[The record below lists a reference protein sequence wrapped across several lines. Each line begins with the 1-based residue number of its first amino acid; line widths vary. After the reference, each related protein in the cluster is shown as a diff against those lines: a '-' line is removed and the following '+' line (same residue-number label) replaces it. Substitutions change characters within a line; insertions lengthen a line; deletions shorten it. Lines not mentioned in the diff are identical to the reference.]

1 MEYLNQTSSNR
12 FFLVGLSTDPFLQPL
27 YFMIF
32 LMMYMVTLSGNILI
46 IAVVRTEPRLQTP
59 MYFFLSNLSLIDLC
73 FSSTIVPKLLLN
85 TLSEDKSISF
95 WACAAQMYF
104 HLALGGTECIILA
117 IMAYDRYVAICHP
130 LHYYN
135 IMNLKLC
142 FLLAV
147 GTWSSN
153 FLNSIYYAYSTFQLP
168 FCRSKHVNH
177 YFCEMPPL
185 FRLSCKDTLINEI
198 AVYISG
204 GIVGLCSFVL
214 TLLSYV
220 QIISSILKIRSSTGR
235 RKAFSTCVSHL
246 SVVSL
251 YYGAIVFTYL
261 RPRGSYSVHRDRSVA
276 ILYTVVTPM
285 FNPIIYS
292 IRNKEVKESVRK
304 IFIYRDSQ
312 RTILKF
318 HH

>member
-1 MEYLNQTSSNR
+1 MEHSNITSSNR
-12 FFLVGLSTDPFLQPL
+12 FILIGLSNNPFLQPI
-27 YFMIF
+27 YFTIF
-32 LMMYMVTLSGNILI
+32 LMIYMVIVTGNILI
-46 IAVVRTEPRLQTP
+46 IVIVRTEPRLQTP

-73 FSSTIVPKLLLN
+73 FSSTIVPKLLMS
-85 TLSEDKSISF
+85 TLAEDKSISF
-95 WACAAQMYF
+95 WGCAAQMYF

-117 IMAYDRYVAICHP
+117 IMAYDRYAAICHP
-130 LHYYN
+130 LHYN
-135 IMNLKLC
+135 TIMSLKLC
-142 FLLAV
+142 LLLSV
-147 GTWSSN
+147 GTWSFN
-153 FLNSIYYAYSTFQLP
+153 FLNSIYYAYITFRLP
-168 FCRSKHVNH
+168 YCRSKYVNH

-185 FRLSCKDTLINEI
+185 FRLSCKDTLMDEI

-220 QIISSILKIRSSTGR
+220 KIISTILRIHSSIGR

-246 SVVSL
+246 LVVSL

-261 RPRGSYSVHRDRSVA
+261 RPRGSYSVDRDRSVA
-276 ILYTVVTPM
+276 ILYTVITPM

-292 IRNKEVKESVRK
+292 IRNKEVKESMRK
-304 IFIYRDSQ
+304 IFVNSCSQ
-312 RTILKF
+312 FTDLNF

>member
-1 MEYLNQTSSNR
+1 MEFLNETSTK
-12 FFLVGLSTDPFLQPL
+12 FFLVGLSTNPWLQPL

-32 LMMYMVTLSGNILI
+32 LAMYIVTVTGNLLI

-73 FSSTIVPKLLLN
+73 FSSTIVPKLLMS
-85 TLSEDKSISF
+85 TLTEDKSISF
-95 WACAAQMYF
+95 WGCAIQMYF

-117 IMAYDRYVAICHP
+117 IMAYDRYVAICNP
-130 LHYYN
+130 LHYN
-135 IMNLKLC
+135 TIMNLKRC
-142 FLLAV
+142 FLLSV
-147 GTWSSN
+147 GSWSLN
-153 FLNSIYYAYSTFQLP
+153 FLNSIYYAFITFRLP
-168 FCRSKHVNH
+168 FCRSKNVNH

-185 FRLSCKDTLINEI
+185 FRLSCTETLMNEI

-220 QIISSILKIRSSTGR
+220 HIILTVLRIRSSTGR
-235 RKAFSTCVSHL
+235 RKAFSTCASHL

-251 YYGAIVFTYL
+251 YYGAIVFMYL
-261 RPRGSYSVHRDRSVA
+261 RPPGSYSVDRDRFVA

-304 IFIYRDSQ
+304 MILGRSQ
-312 RTILKF
+312 FTTFTF